1 MSTETYFWNDS
12 HTSLVRFYYL
22 RLESVSISIYIVYS
36 N

>member
-1 MSTETYFWNDS
+1 MSTEYISGTQSNA
-12 HTSLVRFYYL
+12 SLVRFYYL